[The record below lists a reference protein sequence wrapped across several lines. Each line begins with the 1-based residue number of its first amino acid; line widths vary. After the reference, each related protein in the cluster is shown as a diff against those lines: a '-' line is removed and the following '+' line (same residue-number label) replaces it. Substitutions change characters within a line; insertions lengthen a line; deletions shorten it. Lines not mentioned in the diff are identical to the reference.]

1 VRVAAL
7 LLLLATACQQTQ
19 KADPLAAA
27 SAGANAAAVASAAAS
42 VAVPA
47 KAWFE
52 GAWQGVF
59 RAELFRV
66 ETAAGGVKEWKQ
78 DDGKVGSGEGKLT
91 LEAASDGSV
100 TGSSSGALG
109 NLAVSGH
116 VDGDRVALVLSSAE
130 PAGFHGVILAT
141 QTPDGMQGTLN
152 ASSGDSLQARQAKV
166 TISRAG
172 K

>member
-1 VRVAAL
+1 VRIAGL
-7 LLLLATACQQTQ
+7 LLLTTACQQSP
-19 KADPLAAA
+19 KADAQPAA
-27 SAGANAAAVASAAAS
+27 SAGANAAASASAAS
-42 VAVPA
+42 VAAPA

-52 GAWQGVF
+52 GGWQGVF
-59 RAELFRV
+59 QAELFRV

-78 DDGKVGSGEGKLT
+78 DEGKAGSGEGKLA
-91 LEAASDGSV
+91 LEAAPDGSV
-100 TGSSSGALG
+100 TGSASGALG

-116 VDGDRVALVLSSAE
+116 VDGDRVALVLGSAE
-130 PAGFHGVILAT
+130 PAGFHGVILAS